1 MDAAVLGGIDT
12 VFGVPLLE
20 LEDGSA
26 ELGVASTSLSGGVGI
41 IENNDSVQLERS
53 PNVSW

>member
-1 MDAAVLGGIDT
+1 MDAVVLGGIDT

-26 ELGVASTSLSGGVGI
+26 ELGVASTGLSGGVGM